1 MKPLKASEDKS
12 FQGNS
17 THMKESAKNPSVWRE
32 FKAMQ
37 IADSHENWNL
47 NRGNHSKQTSIGNNG
62 IKCTEF
68 IFLLT
73 GDLIFWTEMVRQYIR
88 KEKGVETYT
97 LR

>member
-17 THMKESAKNPSVWRE
+17 MHMKESAKNPSDWRE

-37 IADSHENWNL
+37 IADSHENWNF

-62 IKCTEF
+62 MKYAEF

-73 GDLIFWTEMVRQYIR
+73 GDLIFWTEMVLHYIR
-88 KEKGVETYT
+88 KEKRVETYT